1 MIGVPVKIVRP
12 MVADLKWNCLRL
24 ASRRF
29 TTSGVTRLASLTGIF
44 FWQTDGTAVRRWE
57 GRQPMAMNF
66 KIFQLK
72 SKNSVHLTLDGD
84 FDGTS
89 AHELVNTLKS
99 YGPDVEQV
107 FINTNGLRS
116 IHPFGQVVLRR
127 NLSGL
132 YGRRRNLVFIGDHGR
147 RLSRP
152 WIQ

>member
-1 MIGVPVKIVRP
+1 
-12 MVADLKWNCLRL
+12 
-24 ASRRF
+24 
-29 TTSGVTRLASLTGIF
+29 
-44 FWQTDGTAVRRWE
+44 
-57 GRQPMAMNF
+57 MAMNF

-72 SKNSVHLTLDGD
+72 SRNSVHLTLDGD

-89 AHELVNTLKS
+89 AYELVNALKS
-99 YGPDVEQV
+99 YGPDVKQV
-107 FINTNGLRS
+107 YINTNGLRS

-132 YGRRRNLVFIGDHGR
+132 YGRCRNLVFIGNHGR

>member
-1 MIGVPVKIVRP
+1 MAG
-12 MVADLKWNCLRL
+12 DLFRQLENAAGR
-24 ASRRF
+24 
-29 TTSGVTRLASLTGIF
+29 
-44 FWQTDGTAVRRWE
+44 WQK
-57 GRQPMAMNF
+57 GRQPMATNF

-89 AHELVNTLKS
+89 AYELINTLKS
-99 YGPDVEQV
+99 CGPDVDQV

-116 IHPFGQVVLRR
+116 VHPFGQVVLFR

-132 YGRRRNLVFIGDHGR
+132 NGNCRNLVFIGDHGR